1 MDAKANPAQIS
12 LKWFEIW
19 RIAILHPTV
28 ETFSRIISDPKA
40 NIKWGIIWMAISTFV
55 GWSVGPQTMIVNN
68 FAAQFP
74 RQAYSDIRF
83 VGAIVAPII
92 GVIALLF
99 VAAVSHGLARRFGG
113 AGAFHQLFYCWAVIS
128 LPFTLLS
135 GLAFRFPYFLPS
147 YSSFIHSAA
156 GIIIQIISL
165 VMCVGVNLHQLYAVV
180 VAFSAVEELG
190 IWKSFIILI
199 LQAIAV
205 GVAITCLCSGFQ
217 ALIMNYAHR
226 ISVSDVLRN
235 HICI

>member
-1 MDAKANPAQIS
+1 MDAEANPTQIS

-40 NIKWGIIWMAISTFV
+40 GIKWGIIWIAISTFIAWFF
-55 GWSVGPQTMIVNN
+55 GLQSVVVNN

-74 RQAYSDIRF
+74 YQAYSNILL
-83 VGAIVAPII
+83 VGAIVASII

-99 VAAVSHGLARRFGG
+99 AAAISRGLARLFGG
-113 AGAFHQLFYCWAVIS
+113 AGTFYQLFYCWAVIS

-135 GLAFRFPYFLPS
+135 VLGFRFPYLIPS
-147 YSSFIHSAA
+147 YSSFIFSTA
-156 GIIIQIISL
+156 GMIIQAISL
-165 VMCVGVNLHQLYAVV
+165 MICVGVNLYQLYAMI
-180 VAFSAVEELG
+180 VALSAVEKLG

-199 LQAIAV
+199 LQAFAV

-217 ALIMNYAHR
+217 ALIMNYARR
-226 ISVSDVLRN
+226 ISCLM
-235 HICI
+235 C